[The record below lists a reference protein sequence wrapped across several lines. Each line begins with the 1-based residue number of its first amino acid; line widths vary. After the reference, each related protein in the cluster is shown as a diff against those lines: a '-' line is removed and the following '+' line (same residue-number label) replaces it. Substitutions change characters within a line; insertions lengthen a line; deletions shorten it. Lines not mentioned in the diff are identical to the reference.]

1 MILKIISSV
10 KILAHNI
17 YNFVKIKF
25 YTSKTNK
32 SIIKSLIPARDA
44 EDKVSIFNWDT
55 CNNSARLRIFIVT
68 VGFAICFLGLT
79 YRLVVI
85 ANHEYVKSGSLAKIN
100 SIRKEIVDRNG
111 NLLAVNLP
119 SSSLFANPQ
128 KVINIADAVEKLK
141 KAMPELDK
149 KKLFADLSSAKSF
162 VWIKRDIAPK
172 EQEKIFNLGLPGFD
186 FEHEQKRIYTFG
198 KLLSHT
204 IGYVG
209 RDFMGLAGLEKHY
222 NEFLNNTEITANKLE
237 QNKPLELSIDVRLQ
251 NILSEEI
258 DKVMKDFRAVGA
270 VGVIVSPKNG
280 EILAMVSKPD
290 FDPHHPSFA
299 SPEELFNRA
308 SHGVIDTGSVFK
320 TITMAVGL
328 DTGNVTLQDAYDV
341 THMKVGKFSLKDYHP
356 HKGWQSVPEI
366 FLHSSNIGTA
376 QIVLEI
382 GEESLRAY
390 FKNLGLLDRLE
401 LEIPER
407 GKPLYPTISR
417 WTDLSLVTMSYGYG
431 LCITPLHFIQAVI
444 PIVNG
449 GKFHPLTLVKRP
461 SNVPVPEKR
470 IFSEETS
477 LEMRKLL
484 RLTVKEGT
492 GKRAEVKGYL
502 VGGKTGT
509 AEKLSGKRYVKN
521 SRVSSFLGVLPASDP
536 KYLIYIVFDEPK
548 GNKESFGFATAG
560 FTAAPAVGRVFERM
574 VALYGLQTINEND
587 IEVQNITNVD
597 FKIDNEV

>member
-1 MILKIISSV
+1 MILKITSLI
-10 KILAHNI
+10 KLILKNI
-17 YNFVKIKF
+17 YNFLKLKF
-25 YTSKTNK
+25 NFSRTGKKTH
-32 SIIKSLIPARDA
+32 SSVIQRRHI
-44 EDKVSIFNWDT
+44 EEKVSIFSWDVCT
-55 CNNSARLRIFIVT
+55 NSARLRIFIVT
-68 VGFAICFLGLT
+68 IGFGVCFLGLT
-79 YRLVVI
+79 YRLIII
-85 ANHEYVKSGSLAKIN
+85 ANHEYIKSSSFAKI
-100 SIRKEIVDRNG
+100 SSFRKEIVDRNG

-128 KVINIADAVEKLK
+128 KVLNIADAAEKLK
-141 KAMPELDK
+141 KAIPELDQ
-149 KKLFADLSSAKSF
+149 KKLIADLKSDKSF
-162 VWIKRDIAPK
+162 LWIKRDITPK

-186 FEHEQKRIYTFG
+186 FEYEQKRIYTFG
-198 KLLSHT
+198 RLLSH
-204 IGYVG
+204 IVGYVG
-209 RDFMGLAGLEKHY
+209 RDFMGLAGLEKYY
-222 NEFLNNTEITANKLE
+222 NEFLNNTEVLTSKLE
-237 QNKPLELSIDVRLQ
+237 QNKSLELSIDVRLQ

-258 DKVMKDFRAVGA
+258 DRVMKEFRAVGA

-290 FDPHHPSFA
+290 FDPHYPSQA
-299 SPEELFNRA
+299 LPEELFNRA

-320 TITMAVGL
+320 TITMAIGL
-328 DTGNVTLQDAYDV
+328 DTDNITLQDAYDV
-341 THMKVGKFSLKDYHP
+341 TYMKVGKFSLKDYHP
-356 HKGWQSVPEI
+356 HKGWQTVPEI

-376 QIVLEI
+376 QIVLEV
-382 GEESLRAY
+382 GEEKLKRY
-390 FKNLGLLDRLE
+390 FKNLGLLDKLE

-407 GKPLYPTISR
+407 GKPLYPTISK
-417 WTDLSLVTMSYGYG
+417 WSDLSLVTMSYGYG

-449 GKFHPLTLVKRP
+449 GKFHPLTLIKRP
-461 SNVPVPEKR
+461 DGVPVPEKQV
-470 IFSEETS
+470 FSEKTS

-574 VALYGLQTINEND
+574 VALYGLQTVDEND

>member
-1 MILKIISSV
+1 
-10 KILAHNI
+10 
-17 YNFVKIKF
+17 
-25 YTSKTNK
+25 
-32 SIIKSLIPARDA
+32 
-44 EDKVSIFNWDT
+44 
-55 CNNSARLRIFIVT
+55 
-68 VGFAICFLGLT
+68 
-79 YRLVVI
+79 
-85 ANHEYVKSGSLAKIN
+85 
-100 SIRKEIVDRNG
+100 
-111 NLLAVNLP
+111 
-119 SSSLFANPQ
+119 
-128 KVINIADAVEKLK
+128 
-141 KAMPELDK
+141 
-149 KKLFADLSSAKSF
+149 
-162 VWIKRDIAPK
+162 
-172 EQEKIFNLGLPGFD
+172 
-186 FEHEQKRIYTFG
+186 
-198 KLLSHT
+198 
-204 IGYVG
+204 
-209 RDFMGLAGLEKHY
+209 MGLAGLEKHY
-222 NEFLNNTEITANKLE
+222 NDFLNNTAITANRSE

-270 VGVIVSPKNG
+270 VGIIVSPNNG

-320 TITMAVGL
+320 TITLAVGI
-328 DTGNVTLQDAYDV
+328 DTGNVTLKDAYDV
-341 THMKVGKFSLKDYHP
+341 TYMKVGKFSLKDYHP

-366 FLHSSNIGTA
+366 FLHSSNIGSA
-376 QIVLEI
+376 QIILEV
-382 GEESLRAY
+382 GEEKVRNY
-390 FKNLGLLDRLE
+390 FKSLGLLDK
-401 LEIPER
+401 LEIELPER
-407 GKPLYPTISR
+407 GKPLYPTISK

-461 SNVPVPEKR
+461 DNTVVPEKR

-477 LEMRKLL
+477 IEMRKLL
-484 RLTVKEGT
+484 RLGVKEGT

-548 GNKESFGFATAG
+548 GTKESFGFATAG
-560 FTAAPAVGRVFERM
+560 FTAAPAVGKVFERM
-574 VALYGLQTINEND
+574 VALYGLETVDENN